1 MIKTFICLIIA
12 LTTIKSYG
20 ENIISPPQDK
30 TLKIFSSNT
39 QKKQYRQFIKN
50 KNTNPDSAYLY
61 AVTLLNDI
69 DSTLIYNKEMAE
81 MFRFA
86 SKYEGDSL
94 FKYKNGVLY
103 GEKAFNIYSKLGLE
117 KEAARILTDV
127 ADYNFKLGNK
137 HFSFNNVLTAME
149 LAKKHQDTITIRECS
164 LIMERIHYYYHNDEK
179 TSRLYNKFVSMSN
192 ESEIEQT
199 QRTKALNNLFYYPIL
214 KEEIDSIITVAEEI
228 YEKHKINSHLV
239 SIYLN
244 AVLKYTDL
252 SEMELAEKYLKK
264 SLPLLRNIKDSGYYY
279 SAEGYYYLMN
289 NDFNKSIESENLAK
303 LYLNKGDFNPQM
315 LLRSYDI
322 LQWIYMTRGDFKN
335 AYDNLR
341 NLTDIYIDLVNDEN
355 IIELSKSINE
365 LQNTR
370 VKEQN
375 NSYKYIIKIVIIAL
389 IIVLVGTILFFYAY
403 IQRRK
408 LLKKNLQLEDEKYK
422 NELKAKDDMI
432 KVKRLQQ
439 YQESVFIQ
447 GLICKLDEISKS
459 KDITTSNTRLKEII
473 RELEGRNDI
482 SNWIEVEKSLEGNNN
497 TFLENLVKAHPDLTI
512 NERRLCTFIHMN
524 MSTKEIS
531 NITNQTINGIN
542 AARTRLRKKFGLT
555 GDDKSLITYL
565 DKFDIM

>member
-12 LTTIKSYG
+12 LTTIKFYG

-50 KNTNPDSAYLY
+50 KNTNPDSAYSY

-69 DSTLIYNKEMAE
+69 DSTLIYNKEIAE
-81 MFRFA
+81 VFRFA

-228 YEKHKINSHLV
+228 YEKYKINSHLV

-279 SAEGYYYLMN
+279 SAEGYYNLMN
-289 NDFNKSIESENLAK
+289 NDFNKSIKSENLAK

-322 LQWIYMTRGDFKN
+322 LQWIYMTRGEYEN
-335 AYDNLR
+335 AYINLK
-341 NLTDIYIDLVNDEN
+341 NLTDIYINLVNEEK
-355 IIELSKSINE
+355 IIELSKSVNE
-365 LQNTR
+365 LQNKRTQE
-370 VKEQN
+370 KN
-375 NSYKYIIKIVIIAL
+375 NSYKHTIRIVIIAL
-389 IIVLVGTILFFYAY
+389 ILALLATITYFYAS

-408 LLKKNLQLEDEKYK
+408 LLRRNLQLEEEKHK
-422 NELKAKDDMI
+422 NELKAKDDLI

-439 YQESVFIQ
+439 YQESIFIQ
-447 GLICKLDEISKS
+447 GLI
-459 KDITTSNTRLKEII
+459 TQLKEISRSKEKENINTKIIDII
-473 RELEGRNDI
+473 RQLEGRNDI

-497 TFLENLVKAHPDLTI
+497 TFLENLVKEHPDLTI
-512 NERRLCTFIHMN
+512 NERRLCTFIHLN

-565 DKFDIM
+565 DKFDKI

>member
-1 MIKTFICLIIA
+1 
-12 LTTIKSYG
+12 
-20 ENIISPPQDK
+20 
-30 TLKIFSSNT
+30 
-39 QKKQYRQFIKN
+39 
-50 KNTNPDSAYLY
+50 
-61 AVTLLNDI
+61 
-69 DSTLIYNKEMAE
+69 

-228 YEKHKINSHLV
+228 YEKYKINSHLV

-279 SAEGYYYLMN
+279 SAEGYYNLMN
-289 NDFNKSIESENLAK
+289 NDFNKSIKSENLAK

-322 LQWIYMTRGDFKN
+322 LQWIYMTRGEYEN
-335 AYDNLR
+335 AYINLK
-341 NLTDIYIDLVNDEN
+341 NLTDIYINLVNEEK
-355 IIELSKSINE
+355 IIELSKSVNE
-365 LQNTR
+365 LQNKRTQE
-370 VKEQN
+370 KN
-375 NSYKYIIKIVIIAL
+375 NSYKHTIRIVIIAL
-389 IIVLVGTILFFYAY
+389 ILALLATITYFYAS

-408 LLKKNLQLEDEKYK
+408 LLRRNLQLEEEKHK
-422 NELKAKDDMI
+422 NELKAKDDLI

-439 YQESVFIQ
+439 YQESIFIQ
-447 GLICKLDEISKS
+447 GLI
-459 KDITTSNTRLKEII
+459 TQLKEISRSKEKENINTKIIDII
-473 RELEGRNDI
+473 RQLEGRNDI

-497 TFLENLVKAHPDLTI
+497 TFLENLVKEHPDLTI
-512 NERRLCTFIHMN
+512 NERRLCTFIHLN

-565 DKFDIM
+565 DKFDKI

>member
-12 LTTIKSYG
+12 LTTIKFYG
-20 ENIISPPQDK
+20 GNIISPPQDK

-50 KNTNPDSAYLY
+50 KNTNPDSAYSY

-69 DSTLIYNKEMAE
+69 DSTLIYNKEIAE
-81 MFRFA
+81 VFRFA

-228 YEKHKINSHLV
+228 YEKYKINSHLV

-279 SAEGYYYLMN
+279 SAEGYYNLMN
-289 NDFNKSIESENLAK
+289 NDFNKSIKSENLAK

-322 LQWIYMTRGDFKN
+322 LQWIYMTRGEYEN
-335 AYDNLR
+335 AYINLK
-341 NLTDIYIDLVNDEN
+341 NLTDIYINLVNEEK
-355 IIELSKSINE
+355 IIELSKSVNE
-365 LQNTR
+365 LQNKRTQE
-370 VKEQN
+370 KN
-375 NSYKYIIKIVIIAL
+375 NSYKHTIRIVIIAL
-389 IIVLVGTILFFYAY
+389 ILALLATITYFYAS

-408 LLKKNLQLEDEKYK
+408 LLRRNLQLEEEKHK
-422 NELKAKDDMI
+422 NELKAKDDLI

-439 YQESVFIQ
+439 YQESIFIQ
-447 GLICKLDEISKS
+447 GLI
-459 KDITTSNTRLKEII
+459 TQLKEISRSKEKENINTKIIDII
-473 RELEGRNDI
+473 RQLEGRNDI

-497 TFLENLVKAHPDLTI
+497 TFLENLVKEHPDLTI
-512 NERRLCTFIHMN
+512 NERRLCTFIHLN

-565 DKFDIM
+565 DKFDKI

>member
-12 LTTIKSYG
+12 LTTIKFYG
-20 ENIISPPQDK
+20 GNIISPPQDK

-50 KNTNPDSAYLY
+50 KNTNPDSAYSY

-81 MFRFA
+81 VFRFA

-228 YEKHKINSHLV
+228 YEKYKINSHLV

-279 SAEGYYYLMN
+279 SAEGYYNLMN
-289 NDFNKSIESENLAK
+289 NDFNKSIKSENLAK

-322 LQWIYMTRGDFKN
+322 LQWIYMTRGEYEN
-335 AYDNLR
+335 AYINLK
-341 NLTDIYIDLVNDEN
+341 NLTDIYINLVNEEK
-355 IIELSKSINE
+355 IIELSKSVNE
-365 LQNTR
+365 LQNKRTQE
-370 VKEQN
+370 KN
-375 NSYKYIIKIVIIAL
+375 NSYKHTIRIVIIAL
-389 IIVLVGTILFFYAY
+389 ILALLATITYFYAS

-408 LLKKNLQLEDEKYK
+408 LLRRNLQLEEEKHK
-422 NELKAKDDMI
+422 NELKAKDDLI

-439 YQESVFIQ
+439 YQESIFIQ
-447 GLICKLDEISKS
+447 GLI
-459 KDITTSNTRLKEII
+459 TQLKEISRSKEKENINTKIIDII
-473 RELEGRNDI
+473 RQLEGRNDI

-497 TFLENLVKAHPDLTI
+497 TFLENLVKEHPDLTI
-512 NERRLCTFIHMN
+512 NERRLCTFIHLN

-565 DKFDIM
+565 DKFDKI

>member
-50 KNTNPDSAYLY
+50 KNTNPDSAYSY

-94 FKYKNGVLY
+94 FKYKNGVLH

-192 ESEIEQT
+192 ENEIEQT

-228 YEKHKINSHLV
+228 YEKYKINSHLV

-279 SAEGYYYLMN
+279 SAEGYYNLMN

-335 AYDNLR
+335 AYDNLK
-341 NLTDIYIDLVNDEN
+341 NLTDIYIDLVNDEK

-370 VKEQN
+370 VEEQN
-375 NSYKYIIKIVIIAL
+375 NSYKYIIKIAIIAL
-389 IIVLVGTILFFYAY
+389 IIVLVGTILFSYAY

-459 KDITTSNTRLKEII
+459 KDITTSNTRLKEIV

-497 TFLENLVKAHPDLTI
+497 TFLENLVKTHPDLTI